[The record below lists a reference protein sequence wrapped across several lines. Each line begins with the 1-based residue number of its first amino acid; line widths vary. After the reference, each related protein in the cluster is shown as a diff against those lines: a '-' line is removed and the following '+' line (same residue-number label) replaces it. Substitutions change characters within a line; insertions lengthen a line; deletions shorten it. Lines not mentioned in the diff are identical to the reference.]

1 MFDGVFMVEMMNNS
15 FYESKISF
23 GRLIE
28 RERYNNKK
36 KVCKVKKMS
45 FSGKYT
51 KMLILKKFLISECI
65 FKLVCFCES
74 CRGSGVV
81 NGMTYLHVFFKLQCM
96 KKIQLQRRICNTFK
110 HI

>member
-1 MFDGVFMVEMMNNS
+1 
-15 FYESKISF
+15 
-23 GRLIE
+23 
-28 RERYNNKK
+28 
-36 KVCKVKKMS
+36 MS

-51 KMLILKKFLISECI
+51 KMFNLKKFLISKCI

-81 NGMTYLHVFFKLQCM
+81 IGMTYLHVFFKLQCM
-96 KKIQLQRRICNTFK
+96 KKIQLQRRIRNTFK